1 MGNASKDLGLD
12 QTCLEDNNLKKI
24 LSGLSSIM
32 DRVGGH
38 YKLMQ
43 ILPMVGIRQYKIQ
56 LRHV

>member
-32 DRVGGH
+32 DRVGGALQTH
-38 YKLMQ
+38 ADFVHGL
-43 ILPMVGIRQYKIQ
+43 G
-56 LRHV
+56 